1 MGQKSFKKNYV
12 LIYFWQSLSIL
23 LGFVSLFVVIPFLS
37 SNKEL
42 YAIYSVCTSLT
53 IFFSYADLGFIS
65 AGVKFAA
72 EYYINGDKNNEIKI
86 VGFVAFIML
95 TSFSLVAIGIFILG
109 LFPQLLIPDITS
121 GSEQWITARWLLIV
135 MAFSCPIL
143 IGQRILN
150 MIFSIRIED
159 YKYQRIMIIGNII
172 RILSIFYFFSNG
184 EYKLI
189 QYFIFYQ
196 IINLLVVLVAFI
208 YIKKYNYNF
217 LDLAKNFKF
226 NKDVFNKTKKLSGTS
241 LTMIICMIFYYE
253 LDQIA
258 ITRLIGLDA
267 VAYYA
272 IALSLM
278 SFVRTFM
285 SLLYSPYSVRYN
297 YYSGTKDIQGLINF
311 VKKIIWELAPFV
323 FSPIIILSVTSAPF
337 IISWV
342 GEGYSKAS
350 LLISIM
356 AISFIPNF
364 ISTPVSSYLIA
375 VEDNKRLIYINIL
388 NVILYWLG
396 IILLVNFINIY
407 SFAIMKSL
415 SPIIIMFLYWVIMN
429 NRSRSNNI
437 DFIKPIKLIMSLLP
451 IVTISVISSLIVKHY
466 MLYEHNKVALL
477 INLLLMGMCLFISIF
492 TAFLSNKEIN
502 STIKSLIKK

>member
-1 MGQKSFKKNYV
+1 
-12 LIYFWQSLSIL
+12 
-23 LGFVSLFVVIPFLS
+23 
-37 SNKEL
+37 
-42 YAIYSVCTSLT
+42 
-53 IFFSYADLGFIS
+53 
-65 AGVKFAA
+65 
-72 EYYINGDKNNEIKI
+72 
-86 VGFVAFIML
+86 
-95 TSFSLVAIGIFILG
+95 
-109 LFPQLLIPDITS
+109 
-121 GSEQWITARWLLIV
+121 
-135 MAFSCPIL
+135 
-143 IGQRILN
+143 
-150 MIFSIRIED
+150 
-159 YKYQRIMIIGNII
+159 
-172 RILSIFYFFSNG
+172 
-184 EYKLI
+184 
-189 QYFIFYQ
+189 
-196 IINLLVVLVAFI
+196 
-208 YIKKYNYNF
+208 
-217 LDLAKNFKF
+217 
-226 NKDVFNKTKKLSGTS
+226 
-241 LTMIICMIFYYE
+241 MIICMIFYYE

-297 YYSGTKDIQGLINF
+297 YYSGTKDMSGLINF
-311 VKKIIWELAPFV
+311 VKKIIWELGPFV
-323 FSPIIILSVTSAPF
+323 FSPIIVLSITSAPF

-342 GEGYSKAS
+342 GEGYIKAS

-356 AISFIPNF
+356 VLSFIPNF

-375 VEDNKRLIYINIL
+375 IEDNKRLVYVNIL
-388 NVILYWLG
+388 NVALYWIG
-396 IILLVNFINIY
+396 IISLVNFIDIY

-415 SPIIIMFLYWVIMN
+415 SPIIVMFLYWIIMN
-429 NRSRSNNI
+429 NRSKFNNI